1 MLGSRLQHTQHQFV
15 ATKRSKKG
23 VLLQCLHMACPA
35 GNDSRLGSAH
45 QLVTTEAYDIRAIL
59 QNFPRHR
66 FMMPFGPVP
75 CWKQHTAA
83 KVLHE
88 RHTFFSG
95 KHCQFTTFG
104 CSHKTFHEKIA
115 AVHLQNQAGLRTD
128 GTGIVIQCG
137 VVGGANL
144 AQFCPARFENVRK
157 AKTAADLHQFAPRN
171 NDLFFVRGE
180 MAQVEHQRGSTVVDN
195 HCSLSPT

>member
-1 MLGSRLQHTQHQFV
+1 
-15 ATKRSKKG
+15 
-23 VLLQCLHMACPA
+23 
-35 GNDSRLGSAH
+35 
-45 QLVTTEAYDIRAIL
+45 
-59 QNFPRHR
+59 
-66 FMMPFGPVP
+66 MMPFGPVP
-75 CWKQHTAA
+75 GGKQHTAA
-83 KVLHE
+83 EVLHKRHAFFLGE
-88 RHTFFSG
+88 RG
-95 KHCQFTTFG
+95 QFTAFG
-104 CSHKTFHEKIA
+104 CSHKALHEKIA

-128 GTGIVIQCG
+128 GTGIVIHGG